1 MLGFR
6 NRGVPMKRF
15 TTLAIVLSVAA
26 PAFPQSLPNLALANL
41 NYTVRKRTV
50 NPQGELKEKIDQND
64 RDMAEARRVGRIGDV
79 RRLLAKGQ
87 VLLAGNAWTDEL
99 DFASSITLR
108 TERVFVDTQ
117 KPYAVRIE
125 QIYASTL

>member
-1 MLGFR
+1 
-6 NRGVPMKRF
+6 MKRF

-64 RDMAEARRVGRIGDV
+64 REMKDNGMQSAGD
-79 RRLLAKGQ
+79 LQ
-87 VLLAGNAWTDEL
+87 PAGNEEM
-99 DFASSITLR
+99 IV
-108 TERVFVDTQ
+108 E
-117 KPYAVRIE
+117 E
-125 QIYASTL
+125 NEEE